1 MSERERRVNQGLRV
15 LDEAHY
21 SGRISREEYRL
32 RRRHLLGS
40 LCDSHGITARNTLRT
55 RITQQGGRG
64 APAAQAQ
71 TAPAE
76 SLPAAYATRHAVA
89 WKQLLAFALGL
100 ALGALLLY
108 WLLRGN

>member
-1 MSERERRVNQGLRV
+1 MSERERRVNQGLHV

-32 RRRHLLGS
+32 RRRQLLGS

-64 APAAQAQ
+64 APGAQAQ
-71 TAPAE
+71 TMPAE
-76 SLPAAYATRHAVA
+76 SLSPPFAARHTVA
-89 WKQLLAFALGL
+89 WKQLLVFASGVVLC
-100 ALGALLLY
+100 ALLLY

>member
-21 SGRISREEYRL
+21 SGRINREEYRL
-32 RRRHLLGS
+32 RRRQLLGS

-64 APAAQAQ
+64 AYAQPG
-71 TAPAE
+71 PAE
-76 SLPAAYATRHAVA
+76 PLSAPCVARHAVA

-100 ALGALLLY
+100 VLCALLLY

>member
-32 RRRHLLGS
+32 RRRQLLGS
-40 LCDSHGITARNTLRT
+40 LCDSHGITARNTLRG

-64 APAAQAQ
+64 AAAAHAQAL
-71 TAPAE
+71 PAE
-76 SLPAAYATRHAVA
+76 SLPAPCAPRHAVA
-89 WKQLLAFALGL
+89 WKQLLAFAFGL
-100 ALGALLLY
+100 ALCALLLY

>member
-1 MSERERRVNQGLRV
+1 MSEREGRVNQGLRV
-15 LDEAHY
+15 LDDAHY
-21 SGRISREEYRL
+21 SGRISREEYRK
-32 RRRHLLGS
+32 RRRQLLGS

-55 RITQQGGRG
+55 RITLQGGRG
-64 APAAQAQ
+64 VPGNHAQ

-76 SLPAAYATRHAVA
+76 PLPTPFASRHAVA

-100 ALGALLLY
+100 VLCALLLY